1 MKMENFKPNGS
12 VLRFQSM
19 GLRLP
24 VYMIKRKR
32 RNFCGREIPRI
43 GKDIPRSFS
52 RT

>member
-1 MKMENFKPNGS
+1 MKMENE
-12 VLRFQSM
+12 
-19 GLRLP
+19 RLCIEISEHGAE
-24 VYMIKRKR
+24 VTRIYDKRKR